1 MARED
6 NFDLINLDGPLT
18 VEAIVRT
25 LQQRFMDGHC
35 YAWIGPVLLCINPFE
50 APGPAMHSVLKQL
63 CERILQDMASDL
75 QPRAV
80 IFHGPCGS
88 GKTFTADQLLVKM
101 FQNTQRTDWL
111 QDIRKYWQVSTV
123 VLKALTSACTEQ
135 NKDSSRIVRDH
146 QLPLAG
152 VRACISL
159 LCAGQDC

>member
-111 QDIRKYWQVSTV
+111 QDIRKVIIGTLVFYTRECYWRYLRPSTGR
-123 VLKALTSACTEQ
+123 C
-135 NKDSSRIVRDH
+135 
-146 QLPLAG
+146 LPW
-152 VRACISL
+152 C
-159 LCAGQDC
+159 